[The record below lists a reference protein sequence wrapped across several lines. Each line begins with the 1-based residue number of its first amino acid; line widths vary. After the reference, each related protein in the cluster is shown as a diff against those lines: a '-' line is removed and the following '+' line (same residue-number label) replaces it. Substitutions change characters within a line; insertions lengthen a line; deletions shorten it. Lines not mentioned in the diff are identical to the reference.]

1 MWRAAHNEELQGRV
15 HGRRFFFWLN
25 IVRFVVI
32 LNSNCLRKSSTKHEE
47 KSVVRVCSRRHIL
60 QVCVHLSA
68 LYIVWIAT
76 HLALHHLLEL
86 GELLKP
92 ALGLLVGVGLQ
103 LVLEGLPGVLRL
115 VDLVLGL
122 LVGVRLE
129 LVLEGL
135 PRVLHVA
142 LDLLQPLHLR
152 LELLVLAAATI
163 WER

>member
-1 MWRAAHNEELQGRV
+1 MADV
-15 HGRRFFFWLN
+15 FFFRLH
-25 IVRFVVI
+25 IVRFVAI

-47 KSVVRVCSRRHIL
+47 KSAHVPRNCIHISSMYVRACSRRRIL